1 MHKILTAFFVAILL
15 AVPAA
20 ASAQLSL
27 GARLGYGAVGGEVV
41 KDVKLSS
48 WVDHEIPVQLDVSF
62 KVLPNLSLGAYYA
75 YGFTSVNSG
84 SGLDSANDTRAG
96 VQAAF
101 AFLPGEK
108 LNPWIGVGTGW
119 GWLNAKGG
127 GVDMAISGWDMLTL
141 QGGLDYGVAKAATV
155 GLFASYST
163 GEYRDGKITIP
174 GTKWASGSI
183 GSGEVAS
190 HGLFTIGVRGTL
202 SL

>member
-1 MHKILTAFFVAILL
+1 MRKSLVATFVAAVL

-41 KDVKLSS
+41 KDVETSS
-48 WVDHEIPVQLDVSF
+48 WVDHEIPIQVDVSF
-62 KVLPNLSLGAYYA
+62 KLLPRLSLGAYYA
-75 YGFTSVNSG
+75 YGFGSVKSG

-101 AFLPGEK
+101 AFLPGET
-108 LNPWIGVGTGW
+108 LNPWIGAGTGW

-127 GVDMAISGWDMLTL
+127 GVEMTISGWEMLTV
-141 QGGLDYGVAKAATV
+141 QGGLDYGLSKTAAV

-163 GEYRDGKITIP
+163 GEYRNGKITIP

-190 HGLFTIGVRGTL
+190 HNLFTIGVRGTL
-202 SL
+202 DL